1 MSYDVSF
8 APDLLGP
15 FITATT
21 EAIEGEDVEELA
33 RFMCT
38 VDDLYR
44 MISDVRSA
52 VTSAYVSHAP
62 KLVELPDLP
71 PLEVKYG
78 AKRNKWQSEALLT
91 SIIGR
96 AIIDANG
103 ELLGP
108 VEMRDRIEA
117 EVSACVPITPSL
129 GWRVT
134 ALRERGFDPD
144 EWSESA
150 PGRAS
155 VLIHRE
161 GMRA

>member
-1 MSYDVSF
+1 VSYDPSF

-44 MISDVRSA
+44 MVGDVRSA
-52 VTSAYVSHAP
+52 LTEAYVSHAP

-71 PLEVKYG
+71 PLEIRRG
-78 AKRNKWQSEALLT
+78 AVRKKWESQALLT

-96 AIIDANG
+96 AIIDGNG

-108 VEMRDRIEA
+108 VEMRDRIES